1 MTSST
6 TTAGGLCTGLG
17 LSPDKVECVMGV
29 VKVSVFLC
37 TVTYYA
43 NLAHSL
49 TRSP

>member
-29 VKVSVFLC
+29 VKVSVFYVPLRITRILL
-37 TVTYYA
+37 TV
-43 NLAHSL
+43 
-49 TRSP
+49 